1 MPELPGIAA
10 DPGEDLWVE
19 MGEKIVRAWDRPQEE
34 PGAKVLEWFTTEKTD
49 LGPRTTTT
57 RGEGFDRYR
66 EASVY
71 DLLYVGI
78 AKAGD
83 SFDRLI
89 NRGHKPRME
98 ILANEPQRYP
108 GARVIDET
116 YLFLFALDPLTITTF
131 DFDHDFTAEDFS
143 PEIEIKRDLPRS
155 FQPAITEDFRTS
167 AIRSRIRCLSPY
179 RNAGLS
185 IRRAKLIHANAFG
198 GGRDYQ
204 FHPDG
209 IRTLEIRSLGRLA
222 QGVDAVLLL
231 PGGRVGETRQLEH
244 DP

>member
-1 MPELPGIAA
+1 MLAVFSKNVVSYVLQTGPG
-10 DPGEDLWVE
+10 P
-19 MGEKIVRAWDRPQEE
+19 
-34 PGAKVLEWFTTEKTD
+34 
-49 LGPRTTTT
+49 
-57 RGEGFDRYR
+57 Y
-66 EASVY
+66 
-71 DLLYVGI
+71 
-78 AKAGD
+78 
-83 SFDRLI
+83 
-89 NRGHKPRME
+89 
-98 ILANEPQRYP
+98 
-108 GARVIDET
+108 
-116 YLFLFALDPLTITTF
+116 
-131 DFDHDFTAEDFS
+131 
-143 PEIEIKRDLPRS
+143 LPRS

-167 AIRSRIRCLSPY
+167 AISSRIRCLSPY

-185 IRRAKLIHANAFG
+185 IQRAKLIDANALG